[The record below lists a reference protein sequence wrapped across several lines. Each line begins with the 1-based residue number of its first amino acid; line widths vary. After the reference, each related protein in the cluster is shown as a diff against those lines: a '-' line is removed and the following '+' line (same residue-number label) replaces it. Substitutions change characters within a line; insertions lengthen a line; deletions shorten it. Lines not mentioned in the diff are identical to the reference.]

1 MSSVLSRLGVLSVH
15 PQGGDAEVH
24 EFLQTLSCAQENAAH
39 GASQPCWEDEHLSR
53 NVYFVHRINT
63 VFNYYE
69 KTSSRV
75 ILEGFKL
82 FKMKHSQ
89 EKKGKYKCFGNS
101 DKPKIVLNS
110 MNSM

>member
-1 MSSVLSRLGVLSVH
+1 MSGHRGAPRSCVSSVFSRLGVLSVH

-63 VFNYYE
+63 VFSYYE

-75 ILEGFKL
+75 IVEGFKL
-82 FKMKHSQ
+82 FKMKNSQ
-89 EKKGKYKCFGNS
+89 ENKGKYK
-101 DKPKIVLNS
+101 
-110 MNSM
+110 